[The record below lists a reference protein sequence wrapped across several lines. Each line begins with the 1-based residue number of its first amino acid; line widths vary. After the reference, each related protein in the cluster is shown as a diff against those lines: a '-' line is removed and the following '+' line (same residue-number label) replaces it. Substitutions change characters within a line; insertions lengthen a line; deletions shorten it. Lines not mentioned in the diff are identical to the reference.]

1 MVLRGH
7 RLSVEAPAQ
16 TQYRPLLLTLV
27 VSLCILNACEDA
39 AAPTHTM
46 TDAAVPIPGP
56 QGSAGPQGP
65 EGSMGL
71 RGPPGEPGTPGTVGA
86 PGPMGPPGSA
96 GVIGPIGPAGPA
108 GAPGAPGQQGAI
120 GPRGPVGAAGSA
132 GPPGVRGPE
141 GPPGVR
147 GPEGPPGAAGA
158 APDLAH
164 DGDMDGIPDWLE
176 RLLGTDPG
184 DGDNTPDDEDGDGL
198 PDALRG
204 PAGPPIGIDVGAI
217 YTRTADG
224 NRPTVRCD
232 EPSHLLLSG
241 GCRCDRAELWS
252 SYPVDVGAPENAPG
266 WSCYAGNVGVTAY
279 AICVGA
285 REAP

>member
-1 MVLRGH
+1 
-7 RLSVEAPAQ
+7 
-16 TQYRPLLLTLV
+16 
-27 VSLCILNACEDA
+27 
-39 AAPTHTM
+39 M
-46 TDAAVPIPGP
+46 TDAAVSIPGP

-86 PGPMGPPGSA
+86 PGPMGPPGSTGA
-96 GVIGPIGPAGPA
+96 IGPIGPAGPA

-141 GPPGVR
+141 GPPG
-147 GPEGPPGAAGA
+147 AAGA
-158 APDLAH
+158 AADLAH

-184 DGDNTPDDEDGDGL
+184 DGDNAPDDEDGDGL